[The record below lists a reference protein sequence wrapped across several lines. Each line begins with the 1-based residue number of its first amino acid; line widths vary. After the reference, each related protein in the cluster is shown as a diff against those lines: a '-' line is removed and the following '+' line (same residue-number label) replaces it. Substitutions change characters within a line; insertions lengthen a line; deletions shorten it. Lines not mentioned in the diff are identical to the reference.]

1 MFVYLLLCI
10 IGIAALVYSSDKLIE
25 SASKFALNL
34 KFSKMAIGL
43 TITAIGTSL
52 PELFV
57 SLNASLKGDPAL
69 SLGNIIGSN
78 IMNIALI
85 LGISAIILPVN
96 STKEIVKREI
106 PFMIAVTGLFWVF
119 ARTDSRIT
127 PNEGIILI
135 AVFIVYHI
143 IIYLLS
149 KKESRL
155 TEEYV
160 EETNKI
166 VSISNWDIKEEP
178 SEEEQKTSEK
188 PAEAENTDEKATQED
203 NKNSKP
209 SNNIFVNVLWIIGGI
224 AGLVIG
230 SELLVKSA
238 FNIASAI
245 GLSTE
250 IIGLTLVALGTSIPE
265 LATSII
271 ASKKGESEIS
281 VGNVLGSNIFNITV
295 VVGIIAILPLFCQSP
310 DLNLNLDVS
319 EQMLNINIP
328 IILVFSVILLPV
340 MLTDM
345 MISRKEGAF
354 FLIIY
359 ICYTIMLLQGAFNP
373 SETTEPSSAPV
384 VQEDTTTA
392 PPTAT
397 APIQL
402 PSN

>member
-149 KKESRL
+149 KKESKL

-160 EETNKI
+160 
-166 VSISNWDIKEEP
+166 S
-178 SEEEQKTSEK
+178 
-188 PAEAENTDEKATQED
+188 
-203 NKNSKP
+203 SK
-209 SNNIFVNVLWIIGGI
+209 
-224 AGLVIG
+224 
-230 SELLVKSA
+230 
-238 FNIASAI
+238 
-245 GLSTE
+245 
-250 IIGLTLVALGTSIPE
+250 
-265 LATSII
+265 
-271 ASKKGESEIS
+271 ASKY
-281 VGNVLGSNIFNITV
+281 
-295 VVGIIAILPLFCQSP
+295 C
-310 DLNLNLDVS
+310 
-319 EQMLNINIP
+319 
-328 IILVFSVILLPV
+328 LPV
-340 MLTDM
+340 QFRAA
-345 MISRKEGAF
+345 ISTLRRIRA
-354 FLIIY
+354 
-359 ICYTIMLLQGAFNP
+359 P
-373 SETTEPSSAPV
+373 SLSFTFWAASPA
-384 VQEDTTTA
+384 A
-392 PPTAT
+392 L
-397 APIQL
+397 PIRRRIVGFVAA
-402 PSN
+402 S